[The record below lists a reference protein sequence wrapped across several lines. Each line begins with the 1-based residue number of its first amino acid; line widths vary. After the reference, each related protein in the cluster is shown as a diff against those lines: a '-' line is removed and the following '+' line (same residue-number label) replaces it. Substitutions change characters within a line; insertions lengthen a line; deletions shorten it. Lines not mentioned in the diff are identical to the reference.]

1 SPAFAAPLRSP
12 EPFGDCRVGLRPP
25 RNDKRRRPRRK
36 ETSLARPSPRCHRS
50 LRAATASL
58 RAATAS
64 LRAVIAPPPP
74 LSSRAKRRDLPKP
87 SRPSDPTPRQ
97 AEEDVPY
104 RALGDGLRRALRG
117 CRVALRPP
125 RKRRRLLPAHS
136 ACSQRGITVPF
147 QTWCIAGRTLRR
159 LWET

>member
-1 SPAFAAPLRSP
+1 APLRSP

-74 LSSRAKRRDLPKP
+74 LSSRAKRRDLPMP
-87 SRPSDPTPRQ
+87 SRPPDPTSCQ
-97 AEEDVPY
+97 TEEGVPY
-104 RALGDGLRRALRG
+104 RTLRDGLRRALPG
-117 CRVALRPP
+117 CRAGPRPLRNDGGGGAPP
-125 RKRRRLLPAHS
+125 
-136 ACSQRGITVPF
+136 
-147 QTWCIAGRTLRR
+147 
-159 LWET
+159 